1 MRLTAARKDSPLL
14 RWGRAKVVEL
24 FGTDLR
30 SLAALRIV
38 LAILVLADLAGRV
51 TDLSAH
57 YTDEGVLPRSVLL
70 EDVLSQWSFSLN
82 LMNGEPF
89 FQVLLFGVAAL
100 AALALLVG
108 YHTRLATIVLWVVLL
123 SIQLRNPLILN
134 NGDRLLRLLLFWGM
148 FLPLGAHWSVDH
160 ALKVTRSQL
169 SMRFLSLATVG
180 LLMQIAFVYCF
191 TALEKSGR
199 DWRVDGTALYY
210 ALSNEQWSTPIGS
223 YLLYHLPPLL
233 LEVLTF
239 STIMLEA
246 FGPFLLFCPVLT
258 GPVRTGAILAFMS
271 LQLGIWCMMDI
282 GLFNLIS
289 AFCMV
294 CFLPSWFWDKVI
306 PKLRGAFPE
315 RPSIVRRLQYVV
327 ERLVNIGW
335 SSFRAW
341 LSTTADVGQTTAED
355 VAAGNNQEKS
365 HTSHIGAA
373 STVEARRQSEAQ
385 LTDKVATE
393 QERGR
398 GNAAKSEPLML
409 RSSLATNL
417 LAGLFLLWIFC
428 WNLINVSS
436 FMMPERAVPLGT
448 FLGLRQSWGVFA
460 PNPPKDSGWYVI
472 PGTLRDGQQVDLVT
486 AVTHN
491 DFSRGEGVTWEKP
504 QDVVDTYG
512 NKYWRDYLGDIR
524 GKEHADQRQH
534 FGNYICRQWN
544 ARHSGVEQLTELEIV
559 YMKETTLPDYQR
571 AIPEKVVLRKHS
583 CS

>member
-1 MRLTAARKDSPLL
+1 MRLTSVRKSSPVL
-14 RWGRAKVVEL
+14 RWGHAKVVEL

-38 LAILVLADLAGRV
+38 LAVLVLADLAGRV
-51 TDLSAH
+51 TDISAH

-70 EDVLSQWSFSLN
+70 EDVLSQWSFSLS

-89 FQVLLFGVAAL
+89 FQALLFGVAVL

-134 NGDRLLRLLLFWGM
+134 NGDRLLRMLLFWGM
-148 FLPLGAHWSVDH
+148 FLPLGAHWSVDR
-160 ALKVTRSQL
+160 ALKVARSEL

-180 LLMQIAFVYCF
+180 LLMQIAFVYWF

-210 ALSNEQWSTPIGS
+210 ALSNDQWATPIGS

-239 STIMLEA
+239 ATITLEA
-246 FGPFLLFCPVLT
+246 FGAFLLFCPVLT

-271 LQLGIWCMMDI
+271 LQLGIWFMMDI
-282 GLFNLIS
+282 GLFSLVS

-294 CFLPSWFWDKVI
+294 CFLPSWFWDKAI
-306 PKLRGAFPE
+306 PKLRTAFPE
-315 RPSIVRRLQYVV
+315 RPSIARRLQYAVV
-327 ERLVNIGW
+327 RSINTSW
-335 SSFRAW
+335 SSLKSW
-341 LSTTADVGQTTAED
+341 LSATADTAQTSLRD
-355 VAAGNNQEKS
+355 IAAGDSQEKS
-365 HTSHIGAA
+365 HTAHTGTA
-373 STVEARRQSEAQ
+373 STIEAQ
-385 LTDKVATE
+385 GRSEVQPTARVAAE
-393 QERGR
+393 QERQHG
-398 GNAAKSEPLML
+398 AAARSEPML
-409 RSSLATNL
+409 RSTLATNL
-417 LAGLFLLWIFC
+417 LAGFFLLYVFC
-428 WNLINVSS
+428 WNLISVSS
-436 FMMPERAVPLGT
+436 FTMPERAVPLGT

-491 DFSRGEGVTWEKP
+491 DFSQGEGVSWEKP
-504 QDVVDTYG
+504 QDVAGTYG
-512 NKYWRDYLGDIR
+512 SKYWRNYLGDIR
-524 GKEHADQRQH
+524 EEEGADQRRH

-544 ARHSGVEQLTELEIV
+544 ARHSDAEQLTELQIV

-571 AIPEKVVLRKHS
+571 AAPEKVVLRKHS